1 MHDDSVSSLVHWC
14 SIKALHVFMCVH
26 VCTSMPSSEDSNPRS
41 SSPSS
46 GSHILHASFS
56 AGLRGGIDGDIS
68 FKDKCSKV
76 LPFVIMSGNGVLRIC
91 SHLLQEEASL
101 NIAEQ
106 GGDL

>member
-1 MHDDSVSSLVHWC
+1 MSS
-14 SIKALHVFMCVH
+14 I
-26 VCTSMPSSEDSNPRS
+26 
-41 SSPSS
+41 SS
-46 GSHILHASFS
+46 GSYILPASFS

>member
-1 MHDDSVSSLVHWC
+1 MLCLCGFRDLVFLVSS
-14 SIKALHVFMCVH
+14 I
-26 VCTSMPSSEDSNPRS
+26 
-41 SSPSS
+41 SS

-101 NIAEQ
+101 TMAEE
-106 GGDL
+106 GTD